1 MIKVIRKQV
10 YQVTCS
16 ECKSDLEYDYGDI
29 QTKMSSDYL
38 GDKEIKKI
46 IVCPVCLGSVT
57 INKQDND
64 T

>member
-38 GDKEIKKI
+38 GDKEFNNSKI
-46 IVCPVCLGSVT
+46 C
-57 INKQDND
+57 
-64 T
+64 